1 MATNPFAKAH
11 WQKIELNK
19 KTAKKIKRAY
29 STTAKDVK
37 DRLARLKA
45 AGPGNMSY
53 ATYSAKKLYLEGLLK
68 DLNNSLDNLERTVQ
82 VTLLGAAEESGF
94 IAIKAT
100 ENMLKEIGLDMKGAF
115 SYVPRQEVANILSG
129 KLYGSDWNFS
139 KAIWGMEKKTK
150 DDLEKIVARGLAEN
164 KPIYDIAKDLEKYV
178 DPSARKP
185 WDWSKVYP
193 GTTKTVDYNAQR
205 LARTMIQHS
214 YQTSMVQAQKD
225 NPFCKGIIWHSVGLH
240 GRTCEQ
246 CLERDGQVFPVKD
259 LPLDH
264 PNGLCYFEPA
274 LDDMNDIADRLADW
288 TMGKDDLAIDNYV
301 SSAFG
306 MNPGTPL
313 AKQKI
318 GEVKDQASSKASA
331 LTGSKGSAVSAPMN
345 KEAFVDKNFTNLK
358 ARVLEHSDADGEDIW
373 KALRAK
379 MITLEEDQLK
389 YMATGQDSLKS
400 ILLDSQSAF
409 YTPWRKSISMD
420 LYKDMMNSH
429 GKGAFTTFFH
439 EYGHHLDHIAGT
451 FTDDEKFCKSLY
463 KKLRLEYNK
472 LCNNG
477 MLLHSVRQDLVTTN
491 ASNGVQDIIS
501 GLSLNKNRVLWGHS
515 TKYWKNKGKQN
526 GVVLETMAH
535 FNAAWANPTS
545 EAYMKKYFPES
556 YQLIK
561 DQVMRYMKTK
571 GV

>member
-37 DRLARLKA
+37 DRLARLKT

-68 DLNNSLDNLERTVQ
+68 DLNSSLDNLERTVQ
-82 VTLLGAAEESGF
+82 TTILGAAEDSG
-94 IAIKAT
+94 ILAIQAN
-100 ENMLKEIGLDMKGAF
+100 EQMLKSIGLEMKGAF

-150 DDLEKIVARGLAEN
+150 EDLEKIVARGLAEN

-178 DPSARKP
+178 DPSAQKP

-288 TMGKDDLAIDNYV
+288 TLGKDDPAIDNYV
-301 SSAFG
+301 TSAFG

-313 AKQKI
+313 AKQKVD
-318 GEVKDQASSKASA
+318 EVKAQ
-331 LTGSKGSAVSAPMN
+331 TGSRTRKARERFSPQKWIDGVKNNTEQAMLELEEKGLKGLKQKYFDAIRTYSGSAYEDMN
-345 KEAFVDKNFTNLK
+345 DFLRRLGRGEAKWG
-358 ARVLEHSDADGEDIW
+358 DG
-373 KALRAK
+373 
-379 MITLEEDQLK
+379 
-389 YMATGQDSLKS
+389 
-400 ILLDSQSAF
+400 
-409 YTPWRKSISMD
+409 SISARLEQAIKDAMAGLNTTAVEDTIYLRRGSD
-420 LYKDMMNSH
+420 LGDLAGLMGGDFLTNHNTLKDLIWSWDEYFDTFEEAVAHLNSQFQGTVGVFHGFTSTSSIWDRGFPGRVEYIFKAPPGTGGSSIMNISR
-429 GKGAFTTFFH
+429 
-439 EYGHHLDHIAGT
+439 YGTDEGEFLLNAGT
-451 FTDDEKFCKSLY
+451 RIRVVNIQPAEDRHRGARIRVF
-463 KKLRLEYNK
+463 LE
-472 LCNNG
+472 
-477 MLLHSVRQDLVTTN
+477 
-491 ASNGVQDIIS
+491 II
-501 GLSLNKNRVLWGHS
+501 V
-515 TKYWKNKGKQN
+515 
-526 GVVLETMAH
+526 
-535 FNAAWANPTS
+535 
-545 EAYMKKYFPES
+545 
-556 YQLIK
+556 
-561 DQVMRYMKTK
+561 
-571 GV
+571 